1 MSQIRAEYLNGQI
14 QRLQA
19 TISHLENTGVE
30 IYNNAPPS
38 VIKNEEKEKRR
49 QKENYLSEIY
59 KSGEDILVNLRKE
72 LNDYQ
77 KELAELG
84 QKVDR

>member
-1 MSQIRAEYLNGQI
+1 MSQARLEYLNGQI

-19 TISHLENTGVE
+19 TIAHLENTGVE
-30 IYNNAPPS
+30 TYNNAPPS

-49 QKENYLSEIY
+49 QKENYLSSIY
-59 KSGEDILVNLRKE
+59 KSGEDILADLREE

-77 KELAELG
+77 KELAKLLG
-84 QKVDR
+84 